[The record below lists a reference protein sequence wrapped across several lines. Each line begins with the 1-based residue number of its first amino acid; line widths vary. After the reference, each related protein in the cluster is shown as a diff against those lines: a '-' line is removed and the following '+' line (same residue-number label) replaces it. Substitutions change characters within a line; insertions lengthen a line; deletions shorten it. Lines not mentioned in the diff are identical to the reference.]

1 MMNSG
6 WLKEKL
12 LWSFRIGNQHRLLQM
27 PNRTITDFDYSVKRL
42 RFLPDAQ
49 LFRDLPAIPRS
60 SGHSAVSCTS
70 MRTIRA
76 YSPAAAGRS
85 MQRRDPSSESDD
97 DATSE
102 DTD

>member
-1 MMNSG
+1 
-6 WLKEKL
+6 
-12 LWSFRIGNQHRLLQM
+12 M
-27 PNRTITDFDYSVKRL
+27 PNKTITDFDYSVKRL

-49 LFRDLPAIPRS
+49 LLRDLPAIPRRPPRLRRARATQ
-60 SGHSAVSCTS
+60 GPTKAPLLDFPNIPYIP
-70 MRTIRA
+70 MRDQRTIRA

-85 MQRRDPSSESDD
+85 RQRRDPSSESDD